1 MGYQA
6 PTIEFVA
13 FSTTQQLNAA
23 QGDMT
28 KYIFPIYKLVNGEVA
43 VDYRPMPNAGCWE
56 VAESQPT
63 NGGN

>member
-1 MGYQA
+1 
-6 PTIEFVA
+6 
-13 FSTTQQLNAA
+13 
-23 QGDMT
+23 MT

-56 VAESQPT
+56 VAESYSQSS